1 MSVISLEL
9 YKLTDKEGLQMP
21 ENVLCEVNNCTFW
34 GEGNNCN
41 AEEIYVVS
49 YHGKKA
55 EEQKETDCNTFQK
68 K

>member
-1 MSVISLEL
+1 
-9 YKLTDKEGLQMP
+9 MP